1 MAALPLAHRLVNDVR
16 LVIRFV
22 GRRGGLRLPLQYN
35 ELIQGFIYRHLEDK
49 VASRVHTDGF
59 PDPRSLR
66 RLRLFTF
73 SRLFGRWRREGEHI
87 LFRGPVVLVV
97 ASPWNRFISSLATEL
112 LLSGAFQVNGQEV
125 WVEGISV
132 EGLPAYR
139 CPVRVRTL
147 SPITVYSTLRGPG
160 GKRKTYYYSPFEQEF
175 SGLLVKNLARK
186 VRAWEGR
193 EVEAEGEIRPIKV
206 SKRNEHVLKYKGT
219 VIKAWSGVYELELPE
234 ALFRMA
240 FDAGLGTK
248 NSQGFGCIAMYK
260 SPGDRR

>member
-1 MAALPLAHRLVNDVR
+1 MR

-97 ASPWNRFISSLATEL
+97 ASPWDRFISSLATEL
-112 LLSGAFQVNGQEV
+112 LLSGAFQVNGQEAR
-125 WVEGISV
+125 VEGISV
-132 EGLPAYR
+132 EGIPAYR

-147 SPITVYSTLRGPG
+147 SPITVYSTLQGPG
-160 GKRKTYYYSPFEQEF
+160 GRRKTYYYSPFEREF
-175 SGLLVKNLARK
+175 SELLVRNLARK

-219 VIKAWSGVYELELPE
+219 VIKAWSGIYELELPE

-240 FDAGLGTK
+240 FDAGLGAK
-248 NSQGFGCIAMYK
+248 NSQGFGCIAPWTP
-260 SPGDRR
+260 SSTPGEAEGNRKR